1 MYLVF
6 TFQIR
11 YSSFSVRDRFLGED
25 IGVFSVHFSNKVLVL
40 FVQRLVYFLLNE
52 DIIARISSVRKF
64 VRDRLPVGHSRLEIG
79 FYDKDI
85 NISSIHFSLKM
96 LVFLK
101 RIPVYPTD
109 CARNVS
115 CVFIVQKKHNFLS

>member
-25 IGVFSVHFSNKVLVL
+25 IGVSSVHFSNKVLVL

-96 LVFLK
+96 LVF
-101 RIPVYPTD
+101 
-109 CARNVS
+109 
-115 CVFIVQKKHNFLS
+115 